1 MYFLDELVNFRM
13 YKKQFCLPL
22 NMNNKRK
29 GSCALL
35 LTPNVAST
43 KAFFNN
49 PLFVNRY
56 YNGYYIERA
65 VMYYI
70 NHESGNLI
78 SGDDKYI
85 TEEFSLFENNGKTKL
100 QVEGYQYDID
110 KFKESVRISDFE
122 KIAEKYKIKL
132 PDTINVSVRRAGIST
147 FVYTQDT
154 IIMASYGTFNKSI
167 FDSYYKYCL
176 FCIYCY
182 IMKLCNPIIDE
193 RLMVG
198 AALYESGI
206 YTKFVNASKWPMAY
220 SFKLTGKAIDIY
232 LSKHP
237 HNSFVNKIIKG
248 DNGLFKLEVPFG
260 DAVQT
265 IIYDGIIKPFY
276 EENISSDYSKGMLQ
290 LSEDTVMLLEDSAQ
304 NTHIKKILYN
314 DRLKSNKDLISL
326 YKAMKEEFGF
336 IKYTYTDL
344 NMYKSMNMFFD
355 LSGYNFSF
363 IKNNVLEKKRGYELY
378 MELMSRMINDPR
390 LTENGYTKNT
400 VIIPITDWFN
410 ACDKP
415 DTMWLIKD
423 TINPISCI
431 YYSIY
436 NNNFERIKEIFGR
449 KTIIFTGEKSYFTV
463 NFDTFDKDKD
473 LPRFLRCIKNI
484 ILNVE
489 VQDDDEPKDS
499 EKAITVDII
508 DKVEKTQKVQIDNL
522 EVKDEEEPK
531 VNNTNGTSDNT
542 EKAKKDVVK
551 SVTKAAKGKNNVDDA
566 MNALEDEERIKQALS
581 NLAANPDSGSDLSA
595 ARSSRMLSLQQDFLD
610 SEFNGKSVKEI
621 LKANS
626 DEEYVEPKSLNVD
639 SVNEEWEK
647 LNYVAAVE
655 SYNLDADIVKIFRSF
670 INKTKPLAIVDL
682 KNQDTSTS
690 EDSIITYTC
699 VYEDSRGKRYTV
711 NVDIPKI
718 LDNKY
723 MKLRGNRKTI
733 QPQLFLMPIIK
744 TEEDTVQIVSCYKK
758 IYISRFGTTSGKSNR
773 STDKLIKALTKHEYK
788 SIKIIEGDNSRIC
801 SKYELPIDYID
812 ISSCIN
818 KIENKSYIFFFNQDE
833 LRSKYTVDDSKGLP
847 IGIDKKTKEV
857 IYYNTDT
864 FFGYYLYLML
874 STSSGEDEK
883 ALIENYNNANPS
895 VRYTYSRA
903 SVLDSKI
910 PLIVVCA
917 HSVGL
922 EETMRRAHI
931 EYKLYSDKKPPKNE
945 EYDIIKFKD
954 GWLEYKLDYNSSL
967 LMNGLK
973 ACPVDECSVN
983 DINKKYTYIDFLEM
997 FGGRIKSDG
1006 LDNFFDCMI
1015 DPITYE
1021 TLTHYKLPTDY
1032 IDVLLYGNALLA
1044 DNKFVKHGNIRSTRR
1059 VRRIEQIADFLY
1071 KELSNAY
1078 GAYNI
1083 GIKHGRDIGFSIKQS
1098 AVIDAFMKN
1107 NTTSDQSVLNALGE
1121 YEDYN
1126 AVTPKGSSGMN
1137 SERAYSLDKRS
1148 FDESMINVMSTSTG
1162 FAGNVGITRQMTID
1176 ANVTGPRGY
1185 IYNDP
1190 DLKSGELNGVKAL
1203 CMTEAV
1209 TPFGTTRDD
1218 PMRTAMN
1225 FIQTSK
1231 HSMRTSKSSPLLIT
1245 NGADEAL
1252 PYLISDTFAFKAKN
1266 NGKVVEITDE
1276 FMVVE
1281 YTDGTKD
1288 FVDLS
1293 DKVQKNSSSGFYITI
1308 KLSTK
1313 LKVGSKFKKD
1323 DIIAYDE
1330 PSFSDSIGASDCIS
1344 YNIGPMVKFAILNTN
1359 EGYED
1364 SAIVSEKLSEDL
1376 ASGVVILEHGRGF
1389 VIPKD
1394 ADIFNFIEKGTFVN
1408 EGDELFILQNAY
1420 DDEDANALLRALK
1433 SDNDVLSAGRVSI
1446 RAGHTGV
1453 VEDIII
1459 KRTVETNELSPTLKK
1474 IVNSYENNIK
1484 NKKKQLKDLG
1494 VEDVN
1499 HNIPDI
1505 GVLPATGKL
1514 KNAQDS
1520 VYIEIYIKYH
1530 DKFSIG
1536 DKLIYGAAVKG
1547 VAKEIIS
1554 EGLEP
1559 KSTYRPEEPVD
1570 ALLSIGSLNARMVTS
1585 VQTRGLINKGLIE
1598 LTRQCKEI
1606 LGLPTDLDKK

>member
-1 MYFLDELVNFRM
+1 MYFVDELTNLRM

-22 NMNNKRK
+22 NMDNKRK

-35 LTPNVAST
+35 LTPNVDST

-78 SGDDKYI
+78 SSDDKYI
-85 TEEFSLFENNGKTKL
+85 TEDVSLVDSNNKTKL

-110 KFKESVRISDFE
+110 NFKKSVSISDFE
-122 KIAEKYKIKL
+122 KIAKKYKIKL
-132 PDTINVSVRRAGIST
+132 PDTINVSIRRTGISA
-147 FVYTQDT
+147 FVYADGIM
-154 IIMASYGTFNKSI
+154 IISNNYNKSI
-167 FDSYYKYCL
+167 FDNYSNYCL

-182 IMKLCNPIIDE
+182 VMKLSNPIIDE
-193 RLMVG
+193 KLMAG

-206 YTKFVNASKWPMAY
+206 YDKFKKSSNWPTTYAY
-220 SFKLTGKAIDIY
+220 KLVGRGIESYI
-232 LSKHP
+232 SKHSY
-237 HNSFVNKIIKG
+237 NSYIDNIIKSN
-248 DNGLFKLEVPFG
+248 NGLSRLEVSFEDMAQVVG
-260 DAVQT
+260 N
-265 IIYDGIIKPFY
+265 ILKPFF
-276 EENISSDYSKGMLQ
+276 EENISDDYSKGMLQ
-290 LSEDTVMLLEDSAQ
+290 LSEDTIMLFEDSSQ
-304 NTHIKKILYN
+304 NNYIKKILYN
-314 DRLKSNKDLISL
+314 DRLKSNSDLIAL
-326 YKAMKEEFGF
+326 YKAIKEEFGF

-344 NMYKSMNMFFD
+344 SMYKSLNMFFD

-363 IKNNVLEKKRGYELY
+363 LKNNVLEKKRGYNLY
-378 MELMSRMINDPR
+378 MELMSRMINDTR
-390 LTENGYTKNT
+390 LEENGYTKNT
-400 VIIPITDWFN
+400 VIIPVMDWYN
-410 ACDKP
+410 ACNKP
-415 DTMWLIKD
+415 DTLWLIKD
-423 TINPISCI
+423 SINPISCI
-431 YYSIY
+431 YNTIY
-436 NNNFERIKEIFGR
+436 TGNIEKIREIFKG
-449 KTIIFTGEKSYFTV
+449 KTVIFTGSKSYFTV
-463 NFDTFDKDKD
+463 SFDTFEKDKD
-473 LPRFLRCIKNI
+473 LPKFLRFIKNI
-484 ILNVE
+484 ILDIE
-489 VQDDDEPKDS
+489 VQDDEEPKDS
-499 EKAITVDII
+499 EKAIVVDII

-522 EVKDEEEPK
+522 EIRDDEK
-531 VNNTNGTSDNT
+531 SKTNNSNGSSDSIDQ
-542 EKAKKDVVK
+542 AKKEIVK
-551 SVTKAAKGKNNVDDA
+551 SVSKASKGKGTVDT
-566 MNALEDEERIKQALS
+566 ALDTLENEEKIKQALS
-581 NLAANPDSGSDLSA
+581 NLATNPDSGSDLSA
-595 ARSSRMLSLQQDFLD
+595 ARSSRMLSLQNDFLD

-626 DEEYVEPKSLNVD
+626 DEEYVAPKEVHID
-639 SVNEEWEK
+639 SVNEEWQK
-647 LNYVAAVE
+647 LNYIAAVE
-655 SYNLDADIVKIFRSF
+655 SYDLDADIVKIFRSF
-670 INKTKPLAIVDL
+670 IDKTKPLAVVDL
-682 KNQDTSTS
+682 KSKDTSTS
-690 EDSIITYTC
+690 EDAIITYTC
-699 VYEDSRGKRYTV
+699 VYEDTRGKRYTV

-718 LDNKY
+718 LDKKY

-773 STDKLIKALTKHEYK
+773 YTDKLIKALTKHKYK
-788 SIKIIEGDNSRIC
+788 KIKIIEGDNSRIC

-812 ISSCIN
+812 ISSSIS
-818 KIENKSYIFFFNQDE
+818 KIENDHYIFFFNQDE
-833 LRSKYTVDDSKGLP
+833 LRSKYKVDDSNGLP
-847 IGIDKKTKEV
+847 IGIDKDLNKV
-857 IYYNTDT
+857 IYYNTDM
-864 FFGYYLYLML
+864 FFGRYLYTML
-874 STSSGEDEK
+874 ITTSESDND
-883 ALIENYNNANPS
+883 ALIENFNNANPS

-910 PLIVVCA
+910 PLVVVCA

-931 EYKLYSDKKPPKNE
+931 EYKLYSDKKPPKNQD
-945 EYDIIKFKD
+945 YDVIKFKD

-967 LMNGLK
+967 LMNGLR
-973 ACPVDECSVN
+973 ACPIDECSIN

-1006 LDNFFDCMI
+1006 LDNFYDCMI

-1021 TLTHYKLPTDY
+1021 TLTHYKLPTQY

-1044 DNKFVKHGNIRSTRR
+1044 DNKFVKHSNIRSTRR

-1078 GAYNI
+1078 GVYNI
-1083 GIKHGRDIGFSIKQS
+1083 GLKHGRDAGFSIKQS

-1148 FDESMINVMSTSTG
+1148 FDDSMINVMSTSTG

-1190 DLKSGELNGVKAL
+1190 DSNSGELNGVKAL

-1218 PMRTAMN
+1218 PMRVAMN

-1231 HSMRTSKSSPLLIT
+1231 HSMRTTKSSPLLIT

-1252 PYLISDTFAFKAKN
+1252 PYLVSDTFAFKAKD
-1266 NGKVVEITDE
+1266 NGKVLEITDD

-1281 YTDGTKD
+1281 YTDGKKD

-1293 DKVQKNSSSGFYITI
+1293 DIVQKNSSSGFYITI

-1313 LKVGSKFKKD
+1313 LKVGSKFKKN
-1323 DIIAYDE
+1323 DIIAYDDS
-1330 PSFSDSIGASDCIS
+1330 SFSGNIGSTDNIS
-1344 YNIGPMVKFAILNTN
+1344 YNIGPMAKFAILNTN

-1376 ASGVVILEHGRGF
+1376 ASDVVILEHGRGF

-1394 ADIFNFIEKGTFVN
+1394 ADIFNMIKKGTAVN
-1408 EGDELFILQNAY
+1408 EGDELFVLQNAY

-1474 IVNSYENNIK
+1474 IVTSYEKDIT

-1494 VEDVN
+1494 VEDIN
-1499 HNIPDI
+1499 HNLPDI

-1520 VYIEIYIKYH
+1520 IYIEIYIKYH

-1547 VAKEIIS
+1547 VDKEIIPT
-1554 EGLEP
+1554 GLEP
-1559 KSTYRPEEPVD
+1559 RSAYRPEESID